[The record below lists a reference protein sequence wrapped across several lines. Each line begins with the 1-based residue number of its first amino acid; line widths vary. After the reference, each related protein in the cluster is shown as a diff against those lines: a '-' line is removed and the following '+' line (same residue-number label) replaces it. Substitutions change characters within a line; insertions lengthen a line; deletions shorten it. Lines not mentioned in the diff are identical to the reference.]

1 MEEGEIVEDKVNSSV
16 DSAATDF
23 FELFQES
30 SPVVEAPVAEP
41 EVEMAPAEE
50 EIVEESGALP
60 RIAAGREVMLQGFHW
75 ESHNFDWYKIV
86 QDRLGEMNQ
95 AGFTQV
101 WLPPPSD
108 SLAPQGYLPRNM
120 YSLNSAYGSE
130 ESLRNLISNCRE
142 YDVLPVL
149 DAVLNHRLLR

>member
-1 MEEGEIVEDKVNSSV
+1 
-16 DSAATDF
+16 
-23 FELFQES
+23 
-30 SPVVEAPVAEP
+30 
-41 EVEMAPAEE
+41 
-50 EIVEESGALP
+50 
-60 RIAAGREVMLQGFHW
+60 MLQGFHW

-149 DAVLNHRLLR
+149 DAVLNHRCATHQGAGGKWNRWEGTGMDS